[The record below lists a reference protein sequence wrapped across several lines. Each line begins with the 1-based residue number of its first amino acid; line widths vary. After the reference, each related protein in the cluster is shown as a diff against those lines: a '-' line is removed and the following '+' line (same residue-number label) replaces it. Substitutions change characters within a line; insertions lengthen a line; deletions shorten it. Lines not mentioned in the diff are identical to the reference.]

1 MVEDSIGTSKMGGD
15 RVNGL
20 GIDLLNQSNYLVR
33 RTCMESYLIGEDLWE
48 IINRYSRNALANT
61 PENNNALKKCKQLN
75 AKAKGPS
82 LMAGS
87 ITLWASNL
95 PMKFGRLSIDYL
107 IRRMKPD
114 GIF

>member
-75 AKAKGPS
+75 AKAGVHSQKV
-82 LMAGS
+82 
-87 ITLWASNL
+87 NL
-95 PMKFGRLSIDYL
+95 SCLVRSHYGLQICP
-107 IRRMKPD
+107 
-114 GIF
+114 